1 MTSKNKY
8 YFRSRIKEAK
18 FRRLVRCFALDFT
31 ATKAALLT
39 KISVRSVNTIYLKI
53 RQRLTENN
61 ENQDQIKVVDNFNL
75 EKALSKIRTIDL
87 KALENK
93 TSLLA
98 IYGVVNHN
106 NTISTTILPGHAEYA
121 IKALD
126 SDNNTLKS
134 TVTQL
139 FELSQY
145 DALIA
150 IYPGMRMQ
158 LYLLHSTN
166 NNNHSQPEEVD
177 TESFWAFTKLRLTK
191 FNGIPMQTFFL
202 HLKETEFRFNHRY
215 DDIYDELLKMLR
227 TNPL

>member
-1 MTSKNKY
+1 M
-8 YFRSRIKEAK
+8 
-18 FRRLVRCFALDFT
+18 V
-31 ATKAALLT
+31 LL
-39 KISVRSVNTIYLKI
+39 I
-53 RQRLTENN
+53 
-61 ENQDQIKVVDNFNL
+61 
-75 EKALSKIRTIDL
+75 
-87 KALENK
+87 
-93 TSLLA
+93 
-98 IYGVVNHN
+98 
-106 NTISTTILPGHAEYA
+106 TTIRFLPGHAEYA
-121 IKALD
+121 IKVLD

-150 IYPGMRMQ
+150 IYPGMRMK
-158 LYLLHSTN
+158 LYLLHPTN
-166 NNNHSQPEEVD
+166 NNNHGHPEEVD